1 MKRILSLIFLICFV
15 LSGAVIAA
23 NYGYEFYDGI
33 FLPGP
38 VETYLK
44 LRDDGKDRRGLGI
57 GLGENTTTYAG
68 TTRTQ
73 HNWITGELETIG
85 ANILRFDVDGA
96 LFEGASENIL
106 LQSRTFTAAAGWTP
120 TGVTTAK
127 NKTGVDGVAN
137 SATTVTDFDTD
148 IFADTVFRSISKSAS
163 DSTTYFTASIF
174 IKKTTGATT
183 FPALGLIFT
192 GGTSKYAYFCLET
205 DGGTATAVSF
215 NTAANIGFTIES
227 AGSFWRLSVWGTDN
241 GTNTSIVFDFYP
253 AFNADASNTE
263 DTSVTGSAII
273 DAAQLELSAYP
284 TSYIDSPNQLATMVD
299 MSGGSETD
307 GPGKVEAYPT
317 LITLTDGDRD
327 EDYYVTFDQ
336 GAGAITDF
344 THQVD
349 VNVTSL
355 IADGNSAMYPWAISN
370 ADDDINDIDGAFGD
384 CVFINM
390 VRVTADTHYAITI
403 INIDGGTIGAP
414 DISGAIAVGT
424 PSYLTINRTGT
435 TLTVEIYSTA
445 ALRQNG
451 GAGDVETIAGT
462 VVNTAFRYVY
472 GIASYNSG
480 HIGKDISGYVA
491 NLTLHA
497 GNVQRVL
504 DGGMDITAEA
514 EEGVGVTV
522 IGNCYKILEQTD
534 IDYAATD
541 GAPNNNV
548 GTYWNSTVGGA
559 VIDGGGGDD
568 RLNRCTFKYWTEG
581 TGWAPEASAG
591 SLTNKAVKVAGAA
604 SNLTQ
609 NILTSGITYQ
619 IKAVETRTAGEVRL
633 SAESSHGT
641 YYGVNGT
648 VYEYLTSNGN
658 TLTIRGNTLYVGTID
673 DVTAMEH
680 GTARLTEAGTTVWA
694 ISDDLH
700 AVLQDE
706 GAVVLTFTPGFNET
720 DATIDGGILSV
731 LDQVNSLVYYDVS
744 DHGFASYD
752 GTTEAKVAKAFVLG
766 TEYKIAVRW
775 PSSTGKYEI
784 GVKDAGAWSWGAE
797 VNFDGSFNPGASMI
811 VGHSIRTAFHIKDV
825 IFYRRPLTQALIGQR
840 H

>member
-1 MKRILSLIFLICFV
+1 MKRILSVIFLICFIT
-15 LSGAVIAA
+15 SGAVIAG

-57 GLGENTTTYAG
+57 GLGENTTTHAG

-73 HNWITGELETIG
+73 INWITGELETVG
-85 ANILRFDVDGA
+85 TNTLRFDVDGA

-273 DAAQLELSAYP
+273 DAAQLELTAYP
-284 TSYIDSPNQLATMVD
+284 TSYIDNDGVAI
-299 MSGGSETD
+299 GSDLVTD
-307 GPGKVEAYPT
+307 GGFAAVTLGGEMITNGDNEAAAASWDNDFANNSTYAQSADRGYLSANSAKITATGAAVPFYSYNDTGGTNYSIGKTYTISGRFYLVDAGNDITGVEILGYDASGF
-317 LITLTDGDRD
+317 LSGITYTTKDAWTAFEYTMQARSSGDQLFYR
-327 EDYYVTFDQ
+327 F
-336 GAGAITDF
+336 GGLNSSA
-344 THQVD
+344 
-349 VNVTSL
+349 
-355 IADGNSAMYPWAISN
+355 GNSFYLDNISLKESSFTN
-370 ADDDINDIDGAFGD
+370 W
-384 CVFINM
+384 
-390 VRVTADTHYAITI
+390 TA
-403 INIDGGTIGAP
+403 GVGWGPGT
-414 DISGAIAVGT
+414 D
-424 PSYLTINRTGT
+424 
-435 TLTVEIYSTA
+435 
-445 ALRQNG
+445 
-451 GAGDVETIAGT
+451 
-462 VVNTAFRYVY
+462 
-472 GIASYNSG
+472 
-480 HIGKDISGYVA
+480 
-491 NLTLHA
+491 
-497 GNVQRVL
+497 
-504 DGGMDITAEA
+504 
-514 EEGVGVTV
+514 GVGV
-522 IGNCYKILEQTD
+522 L
-534 IDYAATD
+534 
-541 GAPNNNV
+541 
-548 GTYWNSTVGGA
+548 
-559 VIDGGGGDD
+559 
-568 RLNRCTFKYWTEG
+568 
-581 TGWAPEASAG
+581 TG
-591 SLTNKAVKVAGAA
+591 KANKVAGTA

-619 IKAVETRTAGEVRL
+619 LKAVETRTTGTVRL
-633 SAESSHGT
+633 SASSSHGT

-648 VYEYLTSNGN
+648 VYEYLTSNGT
-658 TLTIRGNTLYVGTID
+658 TLTIRGDAAFAGTID
-673 DVTAMEH
+673 DVTGKSH
-680 GTARLTEAGTTVWA
+680 GLARPTEAGATVWA
-694 ISDDLH
+694 ISTDLV
-700 AVLQDE
+700 AVLADQ
-706 GAVVLTFTPGFNET
+706 GAVVLTWTPGFNEA
-720 DATIDGGILSV
+720 DETIDGGILSV

-825 IFYRRPLTQALIGQR
+825 IFYRRPLTQALIEKR